1 MLHVL
6 HGRKLAGLKF
16 LRTPLLLCEAE
27 QELEQ
32 NLLVIIDNGFWQ
44 CKQFIYVF
52 MPQSRFESL
61 GGCQRINA
69 LVAKLVDAPDLGSG
83 AERRVGSSPT

>member
-16 LRTPLLLCEAE
+16 LRIPLLLCEAE

-61 GGCQRINA
+61 GGCQRINCPGGGM
-69 LVAKLVDAPDLGSG
+69 VDTSVLEADV
-83 AERRVGSSPT
+83 ERRESSSLS